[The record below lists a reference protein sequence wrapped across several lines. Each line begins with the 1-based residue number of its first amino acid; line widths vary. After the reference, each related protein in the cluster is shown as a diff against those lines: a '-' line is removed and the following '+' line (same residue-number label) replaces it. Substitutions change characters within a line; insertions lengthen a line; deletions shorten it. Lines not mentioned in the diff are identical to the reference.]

1 MYIPFDETTD
11 KITEQEMVGD
21 ILDRLKLTYP
31 VADSSRTYFDSG
43 TGIPE
48 MIIKQISLLS
58 HKELI
63 NNYKNLR
70 CADLVIDAGTRG
82 GTVAIEGP
90 EPLTLLYAL
99 STQSGWDVKDF
110 VHVFNRD
117 GTTIFT
123 VNSTIP
129 FNNPDTIKIYA
140 C

>member
-48 MIIKQISLLS
+48 MVIKQISMLP

-70 CADLVIDAGTRG
+70 CADLVIDAGSRG